1 MNRDFFFFSKYR
13 VISVSLNNEIASE
26 LLVKVE
32 DIGCIKPEK
41 VRRSFEVEFSLARWV
56 ESKLDRLKSWWNSKE
71 RNFSSFMFLF
81 RVYTSDRIIVSL

>member
-13 VISVSLNNEIASE
+13 VIFVSLNNEIASE

-41 VRRSFEVEFSLARWV
+41 VRRSFEVEFSLAR
-56 ESKLDRLKSWWNSKE
+56 
-71 RNFSSFMFLF
+71 
-81 RVYTSDRIIVSL
+81 